1 MTAGLN
7 EILECSNKVLTGRND
22 TSNTVKDAAVVTDTL
37 LGVDYKLVLG
47 SQRTCE
53 PYKVEFTV

>member
-22 TSNTVKDAAVVTDTL
+22 ISNTVKDAAVVTDTL

-47 SQRTCE
+47 SQCICE